1 MTMTA
6 KNTSAPKE
14 VRAYVL
20 SVIDFEGTDKEKL
33 QYFFETFRSEYGH
46 ELARLGAQKAVEE
59 YLRGLP
65 STINHAFANHEILD
79 LLVDWGYVN
88 AITTPSKE
96 AFEMDQYW
104 TRLAGSL
111 VMMANRHGVII

>member
-6 KNTSAPKE
+6 KNTKAAKE
-14 VRAYVL
+14 VRAYAV
-20 SVIDFEGTDKEKL
+20 SVIDFEGTDAEKL
-33 QYFFETFRSEYGH
+33 QYFFQTFRREYGH
-46 ELARLGAQKAVEE
+46 ELRRLGAQKAVEG

-96 AFEMDQYW
+96 LWEIDHYW
-104 TRLAGSL
+104 TRLAGAL
-111 VMMANRHGVII
+111 VIMAGKKGVEI

>member
-6 KNTSAPKE
+6 KNTAAPKA

-65 STINHAFANHEILD
+65 STINHAFANHEIID

-88 AITTPSKE
+88 AITTPGQE
-96 AFEMDQYW
+96 CRELEQYW
-104 TRLAGSL
+104 TRLAGAL
-111 VMMANRHGVII
+111 VIMANRHGVII